1 MKTIR
6 GTCAAL
12 ACLAVVMTANPA
24 VSYAEDMMP
33 ERKVIFIGDSRTVE
47 MYGNV
52 NQVNIAY
59 DIFTED
65 ARGDFWAGRIG
76 AKYEWMTG
84 TGIPMAETQICDGAA
99 VVILMGVNDCVSGSS
114 AEAAMKYADTINM
127 KAEEWKLYGADTY
140 VVSVNPVDGDYYF
153 YDVLINNASVRE
165 FNAVMKAQL
174 SEEVTYIDTYSE
186 ILDTFVSP
194 DQLHYDNATYLDI
207 YHRIM
212 AALPSVSPRKNQSV
226 LLKIATAPE
235 QSAIRLGKWKNCL
248 TGGKSDG
255 NALLYG
261 CAAGFI

>member
-1 MKTIR
+1 MKRIR
-6 GTCAAL
+6 GICAAIV
-12 ACLAVVMTANPA
+12 CLTAVITAHPA
-24 VSYAEDMMP
+24 AVFAEDSMP

-52 NQVNIAY
+52 NEVNIAY
-59 DIFTED
+59 DIFMED

-76 AKYEWMTG
+76 AKYDWMIG
-84 TGIPMAETQICDGAA
+84 TGIPVAETQICDGAA
-99 VVILMGVNDCVSGSS
+99 IVILMGVNDCVSGTS
-114 AEAAMKYADTINM
+114 AETAMQYADTINM

-153 YDVLINNASVRE
+153 YNVMINNASIKA
-165 FNAVMKAQL
+165 FNEVMKAQL
-174 SEEVTYIDTYSE
+174 SEEVTYIDTYSQ

-212 AALPSVSPRKNQSV
+212 AALPTVSPRKNQTV
-226 LLKIATAPE
+226 LLRIATAPE
-235 QSAIRLGKWKNCL
+235 QSIIRLGKWKSCL
-248 TGGKSDG
+248 SQEEQGG